1 MRPRSL
7 DHSATRSG
15 VLARRAGVV
24 TLAAALVAAPVFA
37 TAPAYAAVGDYITA
51 AAFPSATL
59 SGGER
64 IDAFFNGDSSLTSVA
79 SPGVCQTVF
88 IDGAAVDDANYSD
101 PTSTQLSYDSLA
113 SQYSAT
119 AGQTVTVGYFD
130 QDSSRDDGLDSCAAP
145 ALADIAVTASVTL
158 GEPTPP
164 APAPAPAIERSA
176 SAAPLT
182 LKQGVP
188 FDQIV
193 TLTLDPGF
201 DFTNGGFVSAGPQS
215 SAGLEN
221 GELNPLEGIIFEYD
235 QPAAGQP
242 KLRVHGTPKYSG
254 ALTTGFEIGDG
265 VSFATGPLV
274 MNVADKNGFVGPISL
289 DAAIGKPIA
298 GSTATIIVEGL
309 QIGSAWSATLR
320 STPIV
325 IGTGAVNDAGRI
337 AAVVTIPAGL
347 EAGAHSITVTSTKAD
362 GTPFTT
368 VVYFTVSASGTLLAI
383 SATSPAQLAATGT
396 DLTFAS
402 LLAGGL
408 LAAGLALGST
418 AVYRRRRDV

>member
-15 VLARRAGVV
+15 VFARRAGVV

-64 IDAFFNGDSSLTSVA
+64 IDAFFNGDASLTSVA

-88 IDGAAVDDANYSD
+88 IDGAPVDDANYSD

-145 ALADIAVTASVTL
+145 A
-158 GEPTPP
+158 
-164 APAPAPAIERSA
+164 PAIERSA

-193 TLTLDPGF
+193 SLTLDPGF

-408 LAAGLALGST
+408 LAAGLALGGT

>member
-1 MRPRSL
+1 MRARSF

-15 VLARRAGVV
+15 AFARRAGIV
-24 TLAAALVAAPVFA
+24 TLAAALVAVPVFT
-37 TAPAYAAVGDYITA
+37 TAPAYAAIGDYITA
-51 AAFPSATL
+51 AAFPVATL
-59 SGGER
+59 SGGQQTS
-64 IDAFFNGDSSLTSVA
+64 AYFNGDTSLTSVA

-88 IDGAAVDDANYSD
+88 IDGVAVDDANYTD

-113 SQYSAT
+113 GQYSAT

-145 ALADIAVTASVTL
+145 ALADIAITASVTL

-201 DFTNGGFVSAGPQS
+201 DFTDGGFVSAGPQS

-221 GELNPLEGIIFEYD
+221 GELNPLEGITFEYD
-235 QPAAGQP
+235 QPTAGPP

-254 ALTTGFEIGDG
+254 ALTTGFGIGDG

-274 MNVADKNGFVGPISL
+274 LNVADRNGFVGPISL
-289 DAAIGKPIA
+289 DAAVGKPIA

-309 QIGSAWSATLR
+309 QVGAAWSATLR
-320 STPIV
+320 STPVV

-347 EAGAHSITVTSTKAD
+347 EAGTHSITVLSTSAA
-362 GTPFTT
+362 GTPFST
-368 VVYFTVSASGTLLAI
+368 VVYFTLSASGTLLAI
-383 SATSPAQLAATGT
+383 SASAAQLAATGQ
-396 DLTFAS
+396 DLAPS
-402 LLAGGL
+402 LFIAGGL
-408 LAAGLALGST
+408 LLAGAALASIT
-418 AVYRRRRDV
+418 VNRRRRSA